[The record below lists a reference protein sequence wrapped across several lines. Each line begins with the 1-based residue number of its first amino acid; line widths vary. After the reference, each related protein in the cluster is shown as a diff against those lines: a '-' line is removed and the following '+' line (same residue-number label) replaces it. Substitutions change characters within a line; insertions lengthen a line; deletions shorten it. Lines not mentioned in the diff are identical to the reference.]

1 MKALF
6 IGDSITEGFDLEKF
20 FPGKG
25 YVNHGI
31 SGYSSEELLDAM
43 HKGWFA
49 SAPEMVFLCI
59 GTNDLA
65 RDYDEADTLDTIRR
79 LLVKI
84 REHAPDNSMI
94 YLTSLFPARH
104 NPPRPNPVI
113 RQLNSRLHELAVQ
126 ENAAYLHL
134 HPFFTDENGQLKRE
148 FTDDGLHLNEHSYA
162 VWAELVKQLINF

>member
-31 SGYSSEELLDAM
+31 SGYSSEELLGAM
-43 HKGWFA
+43 HKGWFT
-49 SAPEMVFLCI
+49 SNPDKVFLCI

-84 REHAPDNSMI
+84 REFTSGSSSI
-94 YLTSLFPARH
+94 YLISLFPTRH

-113 RQLNSRLHELAVQ
+113 RQLNSKLHEMAVQ
-126 ENAAYLHL
+126 ENTGYLHL
-134 HPFFTDENGQLKRE
+134 NPFFADENGQLKRE
-148 FTDDGLHLNEHSYA
+148 FTDDGLHLNEQSYA
-162 VWAELVKQLINF
+162 VWADLVKQLVNF